1 MNGQKERL
9 VKYLANDST
18 CADFEACEACEYN
31 SSLYC
36 IHEAKAD
43 ELLDKGVI
51 VPPVK
56 LGETIHIIVNT
67 RPGATPRTVGRY
79 IKTTTLTFAN
89 MERVLN
95 DWGKTVFGTY
105 PEAAKAWAEMDK
117 KER

>member
-9 VKYLANDST
+9 VGYLANDST
-18 CADFEACEACEYN
+18 CADFEVCEACEYN

-56 LGETIHIIVNT
+56 LGEAIYILVT
-67 RPGATPRTVGRY
+67 RRWRSNLPPKTF
-79 IKTTTLTFAN
+79 IKKSILTFLN

-105 PEAAKAWAEMDK
+105 SEAAKAWAEMEK